1 MTSGAR
7 LIISDSDFTISDMES
22 SISDK
27 KPVERNKAGWRRR
40 KKKGRVPLNETGREV
55 SNQRFNMYGTVL
67 RI

>member
-27 KPVERNKAGWRRR
+27 KPAELNKAGLCRR
-40 KKKGRVPLNETGREV
+40 KKKGRMPLNETGREV
-55 SNQRFNMYGTVL
+55 SNHRLNMYGTVL